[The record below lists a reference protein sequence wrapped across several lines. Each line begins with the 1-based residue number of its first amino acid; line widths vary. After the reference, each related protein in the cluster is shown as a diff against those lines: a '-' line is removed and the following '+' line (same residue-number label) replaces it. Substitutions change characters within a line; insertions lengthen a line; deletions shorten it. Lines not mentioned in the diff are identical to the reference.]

1 MTRLADNLRV
11 SPPALLREVVGKS
24 QAWRLVL
31 EHAGK
36 VARSQTKVLIA
47 GETGVGKDVVARY
60 VHLESPRAHKP
71 FVVLNCASLAE
82 TLLESELFGHYRGS
96 FTGAI
101 RDKVGMLQQA
111 HRGTVFLDEVG
122 EMSPRMQALLLR
134 FLETGEI
141 QRVGSDGSPSI
152 VDVRVIA
159 ATNRDLKAMVLQG
172 SFREDLLYRLNVTRI
187 AVPPLRERPE
197 DVAPLV
203 ELVLAT
209 SGRRLSISDAALRAL
224 EAYHWPGNVRELQN
238 VVQEMAAL
246 ASADRLDVGDLPPQ
260 IASVK
265 SGPLYSKRERRR
277 RVADDLYEQLAAGS
291 CRFWEDIRP
300 LLLNRDI
307 TRADLRQLIGLG
319 LAASGGS
326 YRGLLGQFGMGQGD
340 YKRLLNFLAAH
351 DCSVDHKE
359 FRSAPAA
366 PKTLRVD
373 WPRALPMR
381 PDAAAS

>member
-1 MTRLADNLRV
+1 MLRT
-11 SPPALLREVVGKS
+11 VVGRS
-24 QAWRLVL
+24 QAWKQAL
-31 EHAGK
+31 EIAAK
-36 VARSQTKVLIA
+36 VARSHTKVLIT
-47 GETGVGKDVVARY
+47 GETGAGKDVVARY
-60 VHLESPRAHKP
+60 VHLESPRAHQP
-71 FVVLNCASLAE
+71 FVVLNCASLSE

-101 RDKVGMLQQA
+101 RDKVGILQQA

-134 FLETGEI
+134 FLETGEV
-141 QRVGSDGSPSI
+141 QRVGSDGSASI

-187 AVPPLRERPE
+187 AVPPLRDRPD

-203 ELVLAT
+203 ELVLAA
-209 SGRRLSISDAALRAL
+209 SGRRLTIADEALRAL
-224 EAYHWPGNVRELQN
+224 EAYNWPGNVRELQN

-246 ASADRLDVGDLPPQ
+246 ASADRLDVTDLPSH
-260 IASVK
+260 IAAIK
-265 SGPLYSKRERRR
+265 GGPLYSKRERRR
-277 RVADDLYEQLAAGS
+277 RVADDLYAQLASGA

-326 YRGLLGQFGMGQGD
+326 YRGLLDQFGMGPGD

-351 DCSVDHKE
+351 DCRVDHKE
-359 FRSAPAA
+359 FRSAPATAKA
-366 PKTLRVD
+366 PKVE
-373 WPRALPMR
+373 WPAAPSR
-381 PDAAAS
+381 PGAAAS

>member
-1 MTRLADNLRV
+1 
-11 SPPALLREVVGKS
+11 
-24 QAWRLVL
+24 
-31 EHAGK
+31 
-36 VARSQTKVLIA
+36 VARSQTKVLIT
-47 GETGVGKDVVARY
+47 GETGAGKDVVARH
-60 VHLESPRAHKP
+60 VHLHSPRAHNA
-71 FVVLNCASLAE
+71 FIVVNCASLSE
-82 TLLESELFGHYRGS
+82 TLLESELFGHYKGS

-101 RDKVGMLQQA
+101 RDRVGILQQA

-134 FLETGEI
+134 FLESGEV
-141 QRVGSDGSPSI
+141 QRVGSDGPATI

-172 SFREDLLYRLNVTRI
+172 SFREDLWYRLNVTRI
-187 AVPPLRERPE
+187 VVPPLRERPE

-209 SGRRLSISDAALRAL
+209 CGRQLAIGDAALRAL
-224 EAYHWPGNVRELQN
+224 EAYDWPGNVRELQN

-246 ASADRLDVGDLPPQ
+246 ADGDRLDVGDLPPH
-260 IASVK
+260 IASLK
-265 SGPLYSKRERRR
+265 SGPLYSRRERRR
-277 RVADDLYEQLAAGS
+277 RVADDLYEQLTSGS

-326 YRGLLGQFGMGQGD
+326 YRGLLDQFGMGQDD

-359 FRSAPAA
+359 FRSAPAS
-366 PKTLRVD
+366 PKALKVE
-373 WPRALPMR
+373 WPRASSSR
-381 PDAAAS
+381 PGAVAS